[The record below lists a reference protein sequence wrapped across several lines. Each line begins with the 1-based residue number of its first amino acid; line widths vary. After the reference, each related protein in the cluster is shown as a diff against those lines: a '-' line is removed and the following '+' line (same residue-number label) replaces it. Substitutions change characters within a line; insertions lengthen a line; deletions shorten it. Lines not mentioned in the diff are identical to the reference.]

1 LWLKFIKIYL
11 PMPVSLSHNYVY
23 GSSLGLTYVLQ
34 LLTGLILTLH
44 YQGSFDGL
52 IIYLREVV
60 DGQMIRYFHA
70 NGASLFLGLMFLHVA
85 RGLYYGSCNKKSL
98 WVSGVILLLLS
109 MGVAFLGYVLP
120 YGQMSYW
127 GATVIINLI
136 SVISMTAVIWIWGGY
151 VVSKYTL
158 TRFYTL
164 HFLLPLVLAVL
175 ILGHLHALHKTGG
188 SSLSYSPN
196 KLSFFPFYSVKDA
209 MIWAV
214 IAFVFVNIALI
225 YPNLLG
231 DAENYIAAN
240 PMVTPAHIKPEWYF
254 LFAYAILRCIPNKAL
269 GVLALV
275 LAVAVPLI
283 HVLGFGGRHSFPMA
297 LMAVTFSLLTVVGG
311 MVIVK
316 HYSLMARLLTV
327 VYFGVVVFMS

>member
-1 LWLKFIKIYL
+1 
-11 PMPVSLSHNYVY
+11 MPVSLSHNYVY
-23 GSSLGLTYVLQ
+23 GSSLGLTYGLQ
-34 LLTGLILTLH
+34 LVTGLVLTLH
-44 YQGSFDGL
+44 YQGTFDGL
-52 IIYLREVV
+52 IIYLREVG

-85 RGLYYGSCNKKSL
+85 RGLYYGSSNKKAL
-98 WVSGVILLLLS
+98 WVSGVVLLLLS

-136 SVISMTAVIWIWGGY
+136 SVIFMAAVIWIWGGY

-175 ILGHLHALHKTGG
+175 VLGHLHVLHRTGG
-188 SSLSYSPN
+188 SSLSYSPS

-209 MIWAV
+209 MIWSV
-214 IAFVFVNIALI
+214 IAFLFFNIALL

-231 DAENYIAAN
+231 NAENYISAN

-254 LFAYAILRCIPNKAL
+254 LLPTQFYVASLTKLRC
-269 GVLALV
+269 
-275 LAVAVPLI
+275 
-283 HVLGFGGRHSFPMA
+283 
-297 LMAVTFSLLTVVGG
+297 FSLSVGCG
-311 MVIVK
+311 
-316 HYSLMARLLTV
+316 SATN
-327 VYFGVVVFMS
+327 SCA

>member
-1 LWLKFIKIYL
+1 
-11 PMPVSLSHNYVY
+11 MPVSLSHNYVY

-175 ILGHLHALHKTGG
+175 I
-188 SSLSYSPN
+188 
-196 KLSFFPFYSVKDA
+196 FFASARFTQDWR
-209 MIWAV
+209 I
-214 IAFVFVNIALI
+214 F
-225 YPNLLG
+225 
-231 DAENYIAAN
+231 
-240 PMVTPAHIKPEWYF
+240 
-254 LFAYAILRCIPNKAL
+254 
-269 GVLALV
+269 
-275 LAVAVPLI
+275 PLI
-283 HVLGFGGRHSFPMA
+283 LP
-297 LMAVTFSLLTVVGG
+297 
-311 MVIVK
+311 
-316 HYSLMARLLTV
+316 
-327 VYFGVVVFMS
+327 